1 METSTQWIRREKTVL
16 GGPPP
21 GVVLKPLLA
30 WGRGDNFLKKLF
42 TGKFVKNTNKIN
54 ERTVKKIIVTRILAS
69 GYLPQKK
76 NINRYMYLKALEMS
90 SLIWA

>member
-69 GYLPQKK
+69 GYLPPKK
-76 NINRYMYLKALEMS
+76 I
-90 SLIWA
+90 LIDICT